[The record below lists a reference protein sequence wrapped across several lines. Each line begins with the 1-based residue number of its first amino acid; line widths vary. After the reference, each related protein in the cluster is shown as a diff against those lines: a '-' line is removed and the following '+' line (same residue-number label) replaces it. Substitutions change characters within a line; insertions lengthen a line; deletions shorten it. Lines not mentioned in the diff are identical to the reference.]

1 MIVLA
6 EELLRRKHHNNST
19 MEGGERLEFIKKWKT
34 DHRDLLVDQ
43 LGPKGLNVSFLDGIF
58 FTPSF
63 SPGTVPELQR
73 LFMADACHLNFGKY
87 TLYSCYGVSANANM
101 FPVGFAIIFGNENLL
116 GWKAFWKFVVKVH
129 PCLNQTDVTIVTD
142 QDKRLETA
150 IAKEVSHA
158 VNFHCSYH
166 RSQNIIK
173 MCGAKSGNRV
183 YSAHYV
189 YNRLLQCQIVTQ
201 IKKEKEKNFPFMHS
215 SDLKYLNNLSDHA
228 QYPAARCA
236 LSAGTYMYH
245 CTLSAAV
252 ESMNAANR
260 EMRAKTAVDPLN
272 ACILLMRMECKRFVK
287 QCRLALETDTE
298 LTCQGRVEYDEVFSN
313 IYAYNLSITVFV
325 DRYRYQC
332 TVIRNVQTKTN
343 RVGGKVT
350 LLKEP
355 FRGLYL
361 GKCMCRVDTRD
372 AVPCEHMS
380 AVVVSSRI
388 PELTRENMM
397 PYWWHTEHW
406 KLQYPD
412 DVTAQCNVSMET
424 IQED

>member
-1 MIVLA
+1 MLVPLILGLIGDNPGCTNKTLQDFLKPYGKEYAFMESILQESQSAARKQLFGSPEMNVTYHRHVRDELTKLGHIVEMKYTTRQEMLKNIKMIVLA
-6 EELLRRKHHNNST
+6 KELLRRKHHNNST
-19 MEGGERLEFIKKWKT
+19 MERGKRLEFIKKWKT

-73 LFMADACHLNFGKY
+73 LFLADACHLNFGKY

-101 FPVGFAIIFGNENLL
+101 FPVGFVIIFGNENLL

-129 PCLNQTDVTIVTD
+129 PCLNQTDVTIMTD
-142 QDKRLETA
+142 QDKGLETA

-183 YSAHYV
+183 YSALYV
-189 YNRLLQCQIVTQ
+189 YNRLLQCRTVTQ
-201 IKKEKEKNFPFMHS
+201 IEKEKEKNFPFMHS

-245 CTLSAAV
+245 RTLSAAV
-252 ESMNAANR
+252 ESMNAAKR
-260 EMRAKTAVDPLN
+260 EMRAKIAADPLN
-272 ACILLMRMECKRFVK
+272 ACIILMRMECKRFVK
-287 QCRLALETDTE
+287 QRRLALETDT
-298 LTCQGRVEYDEVFSN
+298 
-313 IYAYNLSITVFV
+313 
-325 DRYRYQC
+325 
-332 TVIRNVQTKTN
+332 
-343 RVGGKVT
+343 
-350 LLKEP
+350 
-355 FRGLYL
+355 
-361 GKCMCRVDTRD
+361 
-372 AVPCEHMS
+372 
-380 AVVVSSRI
+380 
-388 PELTRENMM
+388 
-397 PYWWHTEHW
+397 
-406 KLQYPD
+406 
-412 DVTAQCNVSMET
+412 
-424 IQED
+424 